1 MSEQQIIPA
10 QTRQRRHDARD
21 LQSRLYREIGLG
33 AVAYE
38 LFAPEKAER
47 EAEPTPRDRANDAVL
62 RIGGQAA

>member
-10 QTRQRRHDARD
+10 QARPHRQDARD

-47 EAEPTPRDRANDAVL
+47 ETEAPPRDRA
-62 RIGGQAA
+62 IGAARRFGGKAA